1 MVPFSVLV
9 GNFVNGKFHRK
20 FLCKDYEPVWD
31 PFEMENYSANA
42 PFRTFELKLS
52 CVLSFVS
59 GIVFYCVCNA
69 VCELE
74 MGASTRHWSS
84 LQVASN
90 HAFSISHV
98 LQTVCSVQ
106 IVLYFRV
113 CVQLYSYAG
122 LRSSVAYVTLV
133 VQCSTGRTGPM
144 QVHPTQQID
153 FAQPVFRIP
162 G

>member
-1 MVPFSVLV
+1 MPFSVLV
-9 GNFVNGKFHRK
+9 RNFVNGKFHRK

-31 PFEMENYSANA
+31 LFEMENYSANA
-42 PFRTFELKLS
+42 PFRTFELRLS

-84 LQVASN
+84 LQVIQSCFFDFTRPSN
-90 HAFSISHV
+90 SMFCTNCAV
-98 LQTVCSVQ
+98 LE
-106 IVLYFRV
+106 YFRV

-122 LRSSVAYVTLV
+122 LRSSVANVTLV
-133 VQCSTGRTGPM
+133 VQCTTGRTGPM

-153 FAQPVFRIP
+153 FA
-162 G
+162 